1 MICRPISLIVT
12 PLLMAFSGLLYAGE
26 AENYYVT
33 NVESLVQAKCIACH
47 RADGVGSENLIFS
60 SSAVGNHQAFDRYVN
75 TPVKGAN
82 AGRVLSKIT
91 GELGHGGGA
100 QVVQGSAE
108 YKAFADYMTLLS
120 AVESELYTVTPSA
133 SVGGFISPS
142 DPVFVNANDTTSF
155 TVTASQGYEL
165 HSVGGTC
172 DGSMSGITYTTISV
186 VRDCTVAAIFRELV
200 VGGIDQDVEVI
211 PVLPPHF
218 LLIMIVLIL
227 ALGAFNLRVCAA
239 SGCQQG
245 S

>member
-1 MICRPISLIVT
+1 MIGRAISTIVI
-12 PLLMAFSGLLYAGE
+12 PLLMAFSGLLFAGE
-26 AENYYVT
+26 AENYYVA

-47 RADGVGSENLIFS
+47 RTGGVGSDNLIFS
-60 SSAVGNHQAFDRYVN
+60 SSAVGNHQAFDSYVN

-133 SVGGFISPS
+133 SVGGAISPS
-142 DPVFVNANDTTSF
+142 DPVLVTANDTTSF
-155 TVTASQGYEL
+155 VVTASSGYEL
-165 HSVGGTC
+165 QSIGGTC
-172 DGSMSGITYTTISV
+172 GGSMSGTTYTTTSV
-186 VRDCTVAAIFRELV
+186 VRDCTVAAIFREPV
-200 VGGIDQDVEVI
+200 VGGIDQDAEVI
-211 PVLPPHF
+211 PILPPHF
-218 LLIMIVLIL
+218 LLIMIGLIL